1 MQVMHRSTCL
11 TLIFSLINPFIAAL
25 PTSALPR
32 TFELSQN
39 YSLAFLVQNISK
51 VDRNSSN
58 QSVDKWPVHLPV
70 RFPIPHNPSSYLVIP
85 SYVPEPLSSIDETLN
100 ALASMAHYLSK
111 QDPDQVINS
120 IALDVE
126 GIRWSLENE
135 RTFDI
140 TRDAAFIILGAVA
153 DVEADYGV
161 ASLTNV
167 LFQQNGFFLGSFN
180 FTIGTDQPPTIPT
193 QEA

>member
-11 TLIFSLINPFIAAL
+11 TLIFSLINPLIAAL
-25 PTSALPR
+25 LTSASPL

-51 VDRNSSN
+51 VDRNSNN
-58 QSVDKWPVHLPV
+58 QSIDKWPVHLPI
-70 RFPIPHNPSSYLVIP
+70 RFPIPNNPGSYLVIP

-120 IALDVE
+120 IALEVE

-180 FTIGTDQPPTIPT
+180 FTVGTDQPPTIPT

>member
-1 MQVMHRSTCL
+1 MHRSTCL
-11 TLIFSLINPFIAAL
+11 TLICSLINPFNAAL
-25 PTSALPR
+25 PTSALPV
-32 TFELSQN
+32 TFELSQSYN
-39 YSLAFLVQNISK
+39 LPSLAQNISK

-58 QSVDKWPVHLPV
+58 QSIDKWPVHLPI
-70 RFPIPHNPSSYLVIP
+70 RFPIPNNPSSYLIIP
-85 SYVPEPLSSIDETLN
+85 SYVPKPLSSVDDILN
-100 ALASMAHYLSK
+100 ALASMAHYLSM
-111 QDPDQVINS
+111 QDPDQIINS
-120 IALDVE
+120 IVLEVD

-180 FTIGTDQPPTIPT
+180 FTIETDQPPTIPT